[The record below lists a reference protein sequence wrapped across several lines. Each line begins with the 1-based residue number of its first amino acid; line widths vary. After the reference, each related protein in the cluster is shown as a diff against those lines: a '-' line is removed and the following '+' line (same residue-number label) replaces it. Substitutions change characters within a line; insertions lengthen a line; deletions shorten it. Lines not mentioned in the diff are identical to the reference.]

1 MSQSVVRSP
10 VSQSVSQSVVRYLAL
25 RRWHATHLRD
35 AGSLP
40 SFLTHSLTHPPTNY
54 PSQDMLLE
62 QYTKELHDNFG
73 ISFNELFT
81 ITNMPVLTQHSPNPS
96 PYPSTKPVQP
106 ALTQCSQHLRAWP
119 APT

>member
-1 MSQSVVRSP
+1 
-10 VSQSVSQSVVRYLAL
+10 
-25 RRWHATHLRD
+25 
-35 AGSLP
+35 
-40 SFLTHSLTHPPTNY
+40 
-54 PSQDMLLE
+54 MLLE